1 MPSMEV
7 VSFDQ
12 LKSIYSLINRRL
24 HQIFYKRTDDKKD
37 TASKNMNLSALL
49 TKADLGSLPA

>member
-1 MPSMEV
+1 MEV
-7 VSFDQ
+7 VSLDQ

-37 TASKNMNLSALL
+37 TVIENLNLSALI
-49 TKADLGSLPA
+49 TKAELGSLPA